1 MLHNVWFVGVPPED
15 IFLQMFEVDSDGCT
29 MIERKKKE
37 VESWLAHPTRV
48 AELVQERVCSG
59 EYLLQDVSP
68 DEQIAV
74 RTLEAV
80 VRKEL
85 EDWRDRLDNEKAV
98 LAMQSITHGYKIN
111 KKALVQQHWK
121 GAVLRFDG
129 AGARW
134 PSLEE
139 VLQGDLENR
148 TRLLYYWTITKNWF
162 ESEAVDVLIHADHEV
177 PCFSSREKRVIKEA
191 WIYEGVEGTSTTRGL
206 VPRASFPEAPTGFEW
221 GCGFQEKKAPKV
233 ASTPAVDLV
242 EEPTIT
248 SVVEPMVIEP
258 RLASAKS
265 ISVISAKLEAVAIS
279 KKPREIIIEMRR
291 KTRATAKNK
300 KPAKDLDEVR
310 ALATFRAY
318 LFSSRFAKSI
328 AARPRLPRK
337 SSGRIPA
344 ETVAEELSSRPTSSK
359 RLRGPRNAA
368 SKMASIGECTLHSE
382 PWRRKKKKRI
392 AEVLV
397 ETSPIALLPSRT
409 TTTSIKRVACSQTA
423 LMDTATTKRSK
434 HEDADASST
443 PISDGLNTTS
453 AASIDAA
460 MQSTHV
466 LAADAAQNRAQA
478 AEHRGIGD
486 ATKLKR
492 MQCAARSIEKDGVEQ
507 LGVWRRF
514 ELRAAL
520 KKSKETLANDEQLSQ
535 LKSNVDPLHALTRI
549 PAKFCSRYN
558 HVCGELMPVGG
569 CASCRRRCHENCADS
584 LCTFDPCLYCLS
596 RSLKTP
602 ENSDFCRNNQMVHY
616 GCHACGR
623 RNCCLTS
630 PSCHAKCVRYNHVC
644 GSIAGQ
650 GGCRSCGNMCHLDNT
665 DQRCDFLGVDRGV
678 LPWTVT
684 AQQLLDAQ
692 AGTQGTLPHMSQLPW
707 SFQDA
712 AMTRLVVD
720 GNNYRKGYGAP
731 GNLEEGEANN
741 CLIDSIRQ
749 CLGNLACDRRRVRED
764 LMSAFGNC
772 GDPRQRVTFSSYLD
786 VESHWRAIV
795 ASLLRHSGSHTQ
807 ITTQVDD
814 YCMVALYGTRE
825 GHGVVL
831 GNAHAVNRLVV
842 VNWSNTHFDPC
853 LLR

>member
-1 MLHNVWFVGVPPED
+1 
-15 IFLQMFEVDSDGCT
+15 
-29 MIERKKKE
+29 
-37 VESWLAHPTRV
+37 
-48 AELVQERVCSG
+48 
-59 EYLLQDVSP
+59 
-68 DEQIAV
+68 
-74 RTLEAV
+74 
-80 VRKEL
+80 
-85 EDWRDRLDNEKAV
+85 
-98 LAMQSITHGYKIN
+98 
-111 KKALVQQHWK
+111 
-121 GAVLRFDG
+121 
-129 AGARW
+129 
-134 PSLEE
+134 
-139 VLQGDLENR
+139 
-148 TRLLYYWTITKNWF
+148 
-162 ESEAVDVLIHADHEV
+162 
-177 PCFSSREKRVIKEA
+177 
-191 WIYEGVEGTSTTRGL
+191 
-206 VPRASFPEAPTGFEW
+206 
-221 GCGFQEKKAPKV
+221 
-233 ASTPAVDLV
+233 
-242 EEPTIT
+242 
-248 SVVEPMVIEP
+248 
-258 RLASAKS
+258 
-265 ISVISAKLEAVAIS
+265 
-279 KKPREIIIEMRR
+279 
-291 KTRATAKNK
+291 
-300 KPAKDLDEVR
+300 
-310 ALATFRAY
+310 
-318 LFSSRFAKSI
+318 
-328 AARPRLPRK
+328 
-337 SSGRIPA
+337 
-344 ETVAEELSSRPTSSK
+344 
-359 RLRGPRNAA
+359 
-368 SKMASIGECTLHSE
+368 
-382 PWRRKKKKRI
+382 
-392 AEVLV
+392 
-397 ETSPIALLPSRT
+397 
-409 TTTSIKRVACSQTA
+409 
-423 LMDTATTKRSK
+423 MDTATTKRSK
-434 HEDADASST
+434 HADADAPST

-460 MQSTHV
+460 MQPTHV

-507 LGVWRRF
+507 LGIRRRF

-520 KKSKETLANDEQLSQ
+520 EKSKETLANDEQLSQ
-535 LKSNVDPLHALTRI
+535 LKSNVDPLHDLTRI
-549 PAKFCSRYN
+549 PSKFCARYN

-584 LCTFDPCLYCLS
+584 LCTFDPCPYCLS

-602 ENSDFCRNNQMVHY
+602 ENSDFCHNNQMVHH

-630 PSCHAKCVRYNHVC
+630 PSCHAKCVSHNHVC
-644 GSIAGQ
+644 ENIAGQ
-650 GGCRSCGNMCHLDNT
+650 EGCRSCGKMCHFDNT

-692 AGTQGTLPHMSQLPW
+692 AGTQGTLPHISQLPW

-720 GNNYRKGYGAP
+720 GNNYRKGYGVP
-731 GNLEEGEANN
+731 GNLIDGEANN

-764 LMSAFGNC
+764 LQSAFGNC
-772 GDPRQRVTFSSYLD
+772 ADPSQRVTFSSYLD

-831 GNAHAVNRLVV
+831 GNVHAVNRLVV